1 MNIVGYG
8 TQNSVNYWVNTKTK
22 LHVIC
27 NNYIFLTNLN
37 KVVRNS
43 WGNKWGAAGYV
54 LVQRGV
60 DLCMIERCVRTAN
73 VI

>member
-1 MNIVGYG
+1 MPFV
-8 TQNSVNYWVNTKTK
+8 NST
-22 LHVIC
+22 
-27 NNYIFLTNLN
+27 IFLIKQN

-60 DLCMIERCVRTAN
+60 DLCMIEGYVRTAN